1 MAAFALQQQSSCD
14 RDHMAHKPKIL
25 SSPLQKNV
33 LTCSLKDYF
42 IFPSSQDCMCRDT
55 HWREA
60 SFCFSESDLVILA
73 TLNSNQWSGSGWT
86 KAAPQTS

>member
-33 LTCSLKDYF
+33 LTCALKDYF
-42 IFPSSQDCMCRDT
+42 IFAQFPGLYVS
-55 HWREA
+55 
-60 SFCFSESDLVILA
+60 
-73 TLNSNQWSGSGWT
+73 
-86 KAAPQTS
+86 